1 MTKCQALLEK
11 FCYNFAMKEMKE
23 LIKTD
28 IDLLRGLIFAF
39 LGALFSVSG
48 FLFISRKSL
57 DYYEIGFLVAILVA
71 LSIILCVCFWL
82 YARQRK
88 ELKDLL
94 CSE

>member
-1 MTKCQALLEK
+1 LRKI
-11 FCYNFAMKEMKE
+11 CYNFAMKEMKE

-71 LSIILCVCFWL
+71 LSVVLCLCFWL
-82 YARQRK
+82 YAKQRK

>member
-1 MTKCQALLEK
+1 MITLSSSLRKI
-11 FCYNFAMKEMKE
+11 CYNFAMKEMKE

-71 LSIILCVCFWL
+71 LSVVLCLCFWL
-82 YARQRK
+82 YAKQRK